1 MGALLRT
8 VYDTTILASGIVATK
23 DPIALIINAVTSGQ
37 VELVI
42 SPYIL
47 EELRRT
53 LTSKQYFLD
62 RITEE
67 EREKYLSG
75 LDVVATLIAPYRETS
90 GIVTDPNDD
99 PIIDLAISAHVEF
112 LVTGDKR
119 ILAVGEYEGV
129 KMITAREFY
138 DVLNQQADS

>member
-1 MGALLRT
+1 VGALQRA
-8 VYDTTILASGIVATK
+8 VYDTTILVSGIVATM
-23 DPIALIINAVTSGQ
+23 DPIALVINAVISGQ

-67 EREKYLSG
+67 EREKYLSS
-75 LDVVATLIAPYRETS
+75 LDAVATLITPYREIS

-99 PIIDLAISAHVEF
+99 PIIDLAISARVEY

-119 ILAVGEYEGV
+119 ILAVGEYEGA
-129 KMITAREFY
+129 KMLTAREFY